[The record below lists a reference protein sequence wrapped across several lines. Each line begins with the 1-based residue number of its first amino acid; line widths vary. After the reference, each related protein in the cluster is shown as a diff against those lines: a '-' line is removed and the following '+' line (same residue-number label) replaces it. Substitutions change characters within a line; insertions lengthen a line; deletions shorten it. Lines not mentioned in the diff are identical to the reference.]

1 MTLFRVNIKATDPG
15 LDAGLP
21 VLFPTAGEI
30 LRDAWWEVVTAWN
43 ASPALADVGQFVN
56 GYPHGIY
63 GAAAAGPVDVTYA
76 DSQPGGDG
84 DMLVGATENDL
95 QVRAALGAA
104 TPTDALRAAPAR
116 FTSDAPLLVVVS
128 KDGTPSSAPG
138 VQAVVDAAAPPTFA
152 GGDAAAVTADTPP
165 TIPAATPASVTAD
178 AAPTIPAGPQ
188 TASVTAAA
196 PATVPTVVVEGV
208 NDTFKFGAPGS
219 EVVYTVAPG
228 TYTTLAELEGAM
240 DTALFGTGVYLT
252 DDGTTLTLATV
263 NPGPDF
269 NGWDLLTGATDF
281 LAASGFSSGQ
291 ALEGGS
297 TDGGLVVAAAFND
310 TFQFGAPGSEVVY
323 TVAPGTYTTLAEVA
337 AAMLGAENPGH
348 TGTLFDIASIDVSG
362 SKLEAVT
369 VLGGGTWNGW
379 HFLTGATDF
388 LAASGFANAQALE
401 GGTDGGLV
409 VVTGDNDTFKFGA
422 PSSEVT
428 YTVAPGSYTTLAEVA
443 AAMSAAVDGSSSPLS
458 AVVVVGGPGATALY
472 AQAVE
477 VGASY
482 NGWDFVTG
490 ATDFLAASGFTS
502 GQALEGGEDP
512 GGGGPTGATAGEVN
526 LYLEIEAPY
535 PPAPW
540 YAPTKPNVPA
550 FPWAGQV

>member
-1 MTLFRVNIKATDPG
+1 MTLFRVNIKATDRG

-63 GAAAAGPVDVTYA
+63 GAAAAGPVDVTLA

-84 DMLVGATENDL
+84 DMLIGATENDL

-116 FTSDAPLLVVVS
+116 FMSDAPLLVVVS

-219 EVVYTVAPG
+219 EVV
-228 TYTTLAELEGAM
+228 LRWR
-240 DTALFGTGVYLT
+240 
-252 DDGTTLTLATV
+252 
-263 NPGPDF
+263 PGPTRRSPSSR
-269 NGWDLLTGATDF
+269 GQWTRP
-281 LAASGFSSGQ
+281 FSAG
-291 ALEGGS
+291 
-297 TDGGLVVAAAFND
+297 
-310 TFQFGAPGSEVVY
+310 
-323 TVAPGTYTTLAEVA
+323 
-337 AAMLGAENPGH
+337 
-348 TGTLFDIASIDVSG
+348 ASI
-362 SKLEAVT
+362 
-369 VLGGGTWNGW
+369 
-379 HFLTGATDF
+379 
-388 LAASGFANAQALE
+388 
-401 GGTDGGLV
+401 
-409 VVTGDNDTFKFGA
+409 
-422 PSSEVT
+422 
-428 YTVAPGSYTTLAEVA
+428 
-443 AAMSAAVDGSSSPLS
+443 
-458 AVVVVGGPGATALY
+458 
-472 AQAVE
+472 
-477 VGASY
+477 
-482 NGWDFVTG
+482 
-490 ATDFLAASGFTS
+490 
-502 GQALEGGEDP
+502 
-512 GGGGPTGATAGEVN
+512 
-526 LYLEIEAPY
+526 
-535 PPAPW
+535 
-540 YAPTKPNVPA
+540 
-550 FPWAGQV
+550 

>member
-1 MTLFRVNIKATDPG
+1 
-15 LDAGLP
+15 
-21 VLFPTAGEI
+21 
-30 LRDAWWEVVTAWN
+30 
-43 ASPALADVGQFVN
+43 
-56 GYPHGIY
+56 
-63 GAAAAGPVDVTYA
+63 
-76 DSQPGGDG
+76 
-84 DMLVGATENDL
+84 
-95 QVRAALGAA
+95 
-104 TPTDALRAAPAR
+104 
-116 FTSDAPLLVVVS
+116 
-128 KDGTPSSAPG
+128 
-138 VQAVVDAAAPPTFA
+138 
-152 GGDAAAVTADTPP
+152 
-165 TIPAATPASVTAD
+165 
-178 AAPTIPAGPQ
+178 
-188 TASVTAAA
+188 
-196 PATVPTVVVEGV
+196 
-208 NDTFKFGAPGS
+208 
-219 EVVYTVAPG
+219 
-228 TYTTLAELEGAM
+228 M
-240 DTALFGTGVYLT
+240 DTALLGWGVYLT

-263 NPGPDF
+263 GNGPYL

-409 VVTGDNDTFKFGA
+409 VVTGDNDTFKFGPPSSEAVFTVAPGTYTTLAEVAAAMSAAVDGSMAFSVVVTVTDDGTNLVATSVAVGSACNGWHFLTGATDFLAASGFSNGQALEGGTDALVVVTGDNDTFKFGA

-512 GGGGPTGATAGEVN
+512 GRGGPTGATAGEVN
-526 LYLEIEAPY
+526 LYLDVETPY
-535 PPAPW
+535 PAPAFASPAPN
-540 YAPTKPNVPA
+540 APP
-550 FPWAGQV
+550 FPYVGKV

>member
-63 GAAAAGPVDVTYA
+63 GAAAAGPVDVTLA

-84 DMLVGATENDL
+84 DMLIGATENDL

-178 AAPTIPAGPQ
+178 AAPTIPAPVPAYVV
-188 TASVTAAA
+188 ASA
-196 PATVPTVVVEGV
+196 PARVGEVGEGNETFQFGPAGSEVLYTVAAGTYATLADLEAAMLAATGGSGTFGDFVTLADDGATITATAKAGSGADNGWDFQSGTGGDFLHHFFNVAYAYPGFAAGDTLAGGSAGGLVVTTGA
-208 NDTFKFGAPGS
+208 NDTFKFGAPGG
-219 EVVYTVAPG
+219 EVVYTVAAG
-228 TYTTLAELEGAM
+228 TYTTLA
-240 DTALFGTGVYLT
+240 D
-252 DDGTTLTLATV
+252 
-263 NPGPDF
+263 
-269 NGWDLLTGATDF
+269 
-281 LAASGFSSGQ
+281 
-291 ALEGGS
+291 
-297 TDGGLVVAAAFND
+297 VAN
-310 TFQFGAPGSEVVY
+310 
-323 TVAPGTYTTLAEVA
+323 
-337 AAMLGAENPGH
+337 AMLGAENPGH
-348 TGTLFDIASIDVSG
+348 TGTLFDIVAVDVSG
-362 SKLEAVT
+362 TKLEAVT
-369 VLGGGTWNGW
+369 VLGGVTWNGW
-379 HFLTGATDF
+379 DFLTGATDF
-388 LAASGFANAQALE
+388 LAASGFANAQSLE
-401 GGTDGGLV
+401 GGT
-409 VVTGDNDTFKFGA
+409 
-422 PSSEVT
+422 
-428 YTVAPGSYTTLAEVA
+428 
-443 AAMSAAVDGSSSPLS
+443 
-458 AVVVVGGPGATALY
+458 
-472 AQAVE
+472 
-477 VGASY
+477 
-482 NGWDFVTG
+482 
-490 ATDFLAASGFTS
+490 
-502 GQALEGGEDP
+502 P
-512 GGGGPTGATAGEVN
+512 GGTPTGATEGELN